1 MLGDVEQLGSAAE
14 SMMSQLTGDRG
25 QAPEFTDI
33 NHIIIDSSTAAAGP
47 AEAGSPSSSG
57 PQVFFLLFFLF
68 QNSKDY
74 IFLWFRCTLCYDIWK
89 FLKKLVLTSLSLTC
103 LTKIKLKQS
112 NLVIQL

>member
-1 MLGDVEQLGSAAE
+1 
-14 SMMSQLTGDRG
+14 MSNNMT
-25 QAPEFTDI
+25 QAISVKFRFIKIPGTY
-33 NHIIIDSSTAAAGP
+33 
-47 AEAGSPSSSG
+47 
-57 PQVFFLLFFLF
+57 FFFFFLF